1 MRPELSAVGNGA
13 DARGVG
19 TDRYTYAISVGSPD
33 VTTTSSSPH
42 TAPAGTASRPTAG
55 RLRGAV
61 LLVGAALLLGLV
73 RGADL
78 RFYWVPLALGLIYL
92 VAAAICRS
100 RGTLW
105 GPGWVLAAVGLTE
118 GLWFHAHRSADSF
131 EFAELTLLAAGT
143 GAVVAAGMRAV
154 GVLVSAMS
162 LALAVLLVGAFNL
175 AEAQAVPHVAGN
187 IWLYTGLLA
196 LWGVALLAG
205 AGRRSRS

>member
-1 MRPELSAVGNGA
+1 MTA
-13 DARGVG
+13 
-19 TDRYTYAISVGSPD
+19 
-33 VTTTSSSPH
+33 TSSSPH
-42 TAPAGTASRPTAG
+42 TESAGTARRPTAG
-55 RLRGAV
+55 PVRGAV

-73 RGADL
+73 RGAGL
-78 RFYWVPLALGLIYL
+78 RFYWVPLGLGLIYL
-92 VAAAICRS
+92 VAAAVSRS

-118 GLWFHAHRSADSF
+118 GLWFQANRSADSF

-143 GAVVAAGMRAV
+143 GAVVAAAMRAL
-154 GVLVSAMS
+154 GVLVTAMS

-175 AEAQAVPHVAGN
+175 AEAEAVPHVAGN

-205 AGRRSRS
+205 ARRRSRS